1 MLWLFGADRPIRLSS
16 VSREYDSF
24 ATAMAQASHEPAAE
38 LECRKLTG
46 SRGAHRAPLK
56 RAPAPVNKHVS
67 MPMSAWNT
75 QDRIDIMLDPKLA
88 ASSASGPSRVFYR
101 RLNEAYPRA
110 ATGRGAFL
118 IDDTGKTY
126 LDASGGAAVSALGH
140 GHPRVIAA
148 VKAQLDTLA
157 YAHNG
162 FFTTDVAEEL
172 ADWLVARAPD
182 GFGRAMFVSGG
193 SEAVEAAV
201 KLARQVHYERG
212 DTERVRLIARRQ
224 SYHGNT
230 LGALALGHHPAR
242 RAPYEG
248 LVSGFPVSH
257 IAPCYA
263 YRHQRAD
270 ETAEDYGLRATAEL
284 EAEILRLGPETVA
297 AFVAETV
304 SGATMGAAPP
314 APGYFAHIRR
324 ICDKYGV
331 FLILDEVMSGMG
343 RTGHLYAC
351 AEDGVSPDFIAVA
364 KGLGAGYQP
373 IGAALAREEHARV
386 IEAGSGALAHGHTY
400 MAHAAACAGALAVQH
415 VIEEEGLLE
424 RVRAS
429 GAALRAMLRE
439 RFGNHPNVGDIR
451 GRGLFIGVEFVA
463 ERESKKPF
471 EPRCKFAA
479 RLKDFGMENGL
490 ICYPASGTA
499 DGVAGD
505 HVLLAPPFNISEDEL
520 TLLVDRL
527 ARSIEQTVDATAPTV

>member
-1 MLWLFGADRPIRLSS
+1 MVTPEPSQAKNAHSH
-16 VSREYDSF
+16 
-24 ATAMAQASHEPAAE
+24 ASHI
-38 LECRKLTG
+38 L
-46 SRGAHRAPLK
+46 HR
-56 RAPAPVNKHVS
+56 RVN
-67 MPMSAWNT
+67 
-75 QDRIDIMLDPKLA
+75 
-88 ASSASGPSRVFYR
+88 AS
-101 RLNEAYPRA
+101 YPRA
-110 ATGRGAFL
+110 VAGRGAFL
-118 IDDTGKTY
+118 FDQTGKDY

-140 GHPRVIAA
+140 GHPKVIAA
-148 VKAQLDTLA
+148 VKAQLETLA

-172 ADWLVARAPD
+172 ADWLVARAPA

-212 DTERVRLIARRQ
+212 DVGRVRLIARQQ

-230 LGALALGHHPAR
+230 LGALSLGHHPAR

-257 IAPCYA
+257 ITPCYA

-270 ETAEDYGLRATAEL
+270 ETAEQYGVRAAAEL
-284 EAEILRLGPETVA
+284 EAEILRLGPENVA

-304 SGATMGAAPP
+304 SGATMGAVPP

-343 RTGHLYAC
+343 RTGHLFAC

-373 IGAALAREEHARV
+373 IGAALAREEHAAV
-386 IEAGSGALAHGHTY
+386 IAAGSGALAHGHTY

-415 VIEEEGLLE
+415 VIDEEGLLAC
-424 RVRAS
+424 VRAS
-429 GAALRAMLRE
+429 GARLRLMLRE
-439 RFGNHPNVGDIR
+439 RFDEHPNVGDIR
-451 GRGLFIGVEFVA
+451 GRGLFIAMEFVA
-463 ERESKKPF
+463 ERESKTPL
-471 EPRCKFAA
+471 EPQRKFAA
-479 RLKDFGMENGL
+479 RLKYIGMANGL

-499 DGVAGD
+499 DGVSGD
-505 HVLLAPPFNISEDEL
+505 HVLLAPPFNVSEDEL
-520 TLLVDRL
+520 ALLVDRL
-527 ARSIEQTVDATAPTV
+527 ARSIAQTVEFTTSAV

>member
-1 MLWLFGADRPIRLSS
+1 MPESSQTKIADPRT
-16 VSREYDSF
+16 SRI
-24 ATAMAQASHEPAAE
+24 
-38 LECRKLTG
+38 L
-46 SRGAHRAPLK
+46 HR
-56 RAPAPVNKHVS
+56 RVN
-67 MPMSAWNT
+67 A
-75 QDRIDIMLDPKLA
+75 
-88 ASSASGPSRVFYR
+88 
-101 RLNEAYPRA
+101 AYPRA
-110 ATGRGAFL
+110 VAGRGAFL
-118 IDDTGKTY
+118 FDQTGKDY

-140 GHPRVIAA
+140 GHPKVIAA
-148 VKAQLDTLA
+148 VKAQLETLA

-162 FFTTDVAEEL
+162 FFTTEVAEEL
-172 ADWLVARAPD
+172 ADWLVARAPA

-212 DTERVRLIARRQ
+212 DIGRVHFIARRQ

-230 LGALALGHHPAR
+230 LGALSLGHHPAR

-248 LVSGFPVSH
+248 LIGHAPVSH

-270 ETAEDYGLRATAEL
+270 ETAEDYGLRAASEL

-304 SGATMGAAPP
+304 SGATMGAVPP
-314 APGYFAHIRR
+314 APGYLAHIRR

-373 IGAALAREEHARV
+373 IGAALAREEHAAV
-386 IEAGSGALAHGHTY
+386 IAAGSGALAHGHTY
-400 MAHAAACAGALAVQH
+400 MAHAAACAGALAVQN

-424 RVRAS
+424 RLRAA
-429 GAALRAMLRE
+429 GAALREALRE
-439 RFGNHPNVGDIR
+439 RFGEHPNLGDIR
-451 GRGLFIGVEFVA
+451 GRGLFIAIEFVA
-463 ERESKKPF
+463 DRESKTPL
-471 EPRCKFAA
+471 ETRRKFAA
-479 RLKDFGMENGL
+479 RLKDIGMENGL

-499 DGVAGD
+499 DGVSGD
-505 HVLLAPPFNISEDEL
+505 HVLLAPPFNIGEDEL
-520 TLLVDRL
+520 ALLVDRL
-527 ARSIEQTVDATAPTV
+527 ARSVAQTLEITAPAA

>member
-1 MLWLFGADRPIRLSS
+1 MFSPHMNRPRTAQAHTSS
-16 VSREYDSF
+16 V
-24 ATAMAQASHEPAAE
+24 
-38 LECRKLTG
+38 L
-46 SRGAHRAPLK
+46 HRQPGKSYPHA
-56 RAPAPVNKHVS
+56 VS
-67 MPMSAWNT
+67 G
-75 QDRIDIMLDPKLA
+75 K
-88 ASSASGPSRVFYR
+88 
-101 RLNEAYPRA
+101 
-110 ATGRGAFL
+110 GAFL
-118 IDDTGKTY
+118 FDESGKDY
-126 LDASGGAAVSALGH
+126 IDASGGAAVSALGH
-140 GHPRVIAA
+140 RHPKVIAA
-148 VKAQLDTLA
+148 VKAQLDSLA

-212 DTERVRLIARRQ
+212 DKGRVHFIARRQ

-270 ETAEDYGLRATAEL
+270 ETAEDYGLRAASEL

-304 SGATMGAAPP
+304 SGATMGAVPP
-314 APGYFAHIRR
+314 APGYFAHVRR

-351 AEDGVSPDFIAVA
+351 AEDGVAPDFIAVA

-373 IGAALAREEHARV
+373 IGAALAREEHAAV
-386 IEAGSGALAHGHTY
+386 IAAGSGALAHGHTY
-400 MAHAAACAGALAVQH
+400 MAHAAACAGALAVQN

-429 GAALRAMLRE
+429 GARLRMMLRE

-451 GRGLFIGVEFVA
+451 GRGLFIAMEFVA
-463 ERESKKPF
+463 DWESKTPF
-471 EPRCKFAA
+471 EPRRKFAA
-479 RLKDFGMENGL
+479 RLKDTGMENGL

-499 DGVAGD
+499 DGVSGD

-520 TLLVDRL
+520 AILFDRL
-527 ARSIEQTVDATAPTV
+527 ARSITQTLELTAPVA

>member
-1 MLWLFGADRPIRLSS
+1 MSLAPI
-16 VSREYDSF
+16 DTP
-24 ATAMAQASHEPAAE
+24 APAAQ
-38 LECRKLTG
+38 TG
-46 SRGAHRAPLK
+46 SHIVHRQIEKP
-56 RAPAPVNKHVS
+56 
-67 MPMSAWNT
+67 
-75 QDRIDIMLDPKLA
+75 
-88 ASSASGPSRVFYR
+88 
-101 RLNEAYPRA
+101 YPRA
-110 ATGRGAFL
+110 MSGRGVFL
-118 IDDTGKTY
+118 FDETGKDY

-172 ADWLVARAPD
+172 ADWLIARAPA

-212 DTERVRLIARRQ
+212 DVGRVRLIARRQ

-230 LGALALGHHPAR
+230 LGALSLGHHPAR

-248 LVSGFPVSH
+248 LIGGFPVSH

-270 ETAEDYGLRATAEL
+270 ETAQDYGLRAAAEL

-304 SGATMGAAPP
+304 SGATMGAVPP
-314 APGYFAHIRR
+314 SPGYLAHVRR

-343 RTGHLYAC
+343 RTGHLFAC
-351 AEDGVSPDFIAVA
+351 AEDGVAPDFIAVA

-373 IGAALAREEHARV
+373 IGAVLAREAHVAV
-386 IEAGSGALAHGHTY
+386 VAGGSGALAHGHTY
-400 MAHAAACAGALAVQH
+400 MAHAAACAGALAVQK

-429 GAALRAMLRE
+429 GAALQAMLHE
-439 RFGNHPNVGDIR
+439 DFGDHPHVGDIR
-451 GRGLFIGVEFVA
+451 GRGLFIAMEFVA
-463 ERESKKPF
+463 DRASKQPL
-471 EPRCKFAA
+471 PPQRKFAA
-479 RLKDFGMENGL
+479 RLKEFGMANGL

-499 DGVAGD
+499 DGVSGD

-520 TLLVDRL
+520 ALLVDRL
-527 ARSIEQTVDATAPTV
+527 SRSVEATLALSAPAY

>member
-1 MLWLFGADRPIRLSS
+1 MPVAQPSQEPSS
-16 VSREYDSF
+16 RSS
-24 ATAMAQASHEPAAE
+24 
-38 LECRKLTG
+38 LL
-46 SRGAHRAPLK
+46 HRQLGK
-56 RAPAPVNKHVS
+56 
-67 MPMSAWNT
+67 T
-75 QDRIDIMLDPKLA
+75 
-88 ASSASGPSRVFYR
+88 
-101 RLNEAYPRA
+101 YPRA
-110 ATGRGAFL
+110 VSGRGAFL
-118 IDDTGKTY
+118 FDAQGRDY

-162 FFTTDVAEEL
+162 FFTTDVAEDL
-172 ADWLVARAPD
+172 ADWLVARAPA

-212 DTERVRLIARRQ
+212 DAGRFRLIARRQ

-230 LGALALGHHPAR
+230 LGALSLGHHPAR

-248 LVSGFPVSH
+248 LIGHAPVSH

-270 ETAEDYGLRATAEL
+270 ETAEDYGLRAAAEL

-304 SGATMGAAPP
+304 SGATMGAVPP
-314 APGYFAHIRR
+314 APGYLAHIRR

-343 RTGHLYAC
+343 RTGRLFAC

-373 IGAALAREEHARV
+373 IGATLAREAHAQV

-400 MAHAAACAGALAVQH
+400 MAHAAACAGALAVQQ
-415 VIEEEGLLE
+415 VIEEDGLLE
-424 RVRAS
+424 RILNS
-429 GAALRAMLRE
+429 GAALRLMLRE
-439 RFGNHPNVGDIR
+439 RFGDHPNVGDIR
-451 GRGLFIGVEFVA
+451 GRGLFLAMEFVA
-463 ERESKKPF
+463 EREDKTPLD
-471 EPRCKFAA
+471 PRRKFAA
-479 RLKDFGMENGL
+479 TLKEVGMENGL

-499 DGVAGD
+499 DGLSGD
-505 HVLLAPPFNISEDEL
+505 HVLLAPPFNIGEDEL
-520 TLLVDRL
+520 TILVERL
-527 ARSIEQTVDATAPTV
+527 ARSVEQTLSATSSSA